1 MKTLEKSL
9 HMLSQAN
16 DFEVEKIEHEQEPVE
31 YKITDKKS
39 DLVAFWQNGEFEFYV
54 SGVYNSG
61 CNFAKIDMERLRELC
76 QFCSYLSEFSGGD
89 HADD

>member
-9 HMLSQAN
+9 DMLRQAN
-16 DFEVEKIEHEQEPVE
+16 DFAVEKIEHEQEPVE

-61 CNFAKIDMERLRELC
+61 CDFAKIDVERLRELI

-89 HADD
+89 HAQA